1 MKSLMRL
8 PCFILV
14 GASLLAALPAVAQIN
29 DGKPDPDFA
38 VPEALDLPYALG
50 FALDNNFAIRQ
61 AKERIRQQEGIVL
74 EVAARSIPNLA
85 FNSSYT
91 SNGRGLTQSFSPTV
105 PVNLR
110 SWSLGLTATQT
121 LFAGGGVRAG
131 MAGAASARSAALFEL
146 QAVVNDVLLEV
157 RTRFYTVLVN
167 RERIKVQEQNI
178 ELLQRQLKDVKNR
191 YEAGTVSNFEVLRAE
206 VTLANAQPP
215 LISARNSHRLAIE
228 ELRQSLGFTTHE
240 PATLRKIPEFVGTLD
255 YAPLP
260 IDLASAVASARAQ
273 RPELQR
279 LAQLVD
285 ARSQDARRQRAGYLP
300 TINLSGGYLLRNAPY
315 AFTPA
320 GLRVGTNRFDDA
332 LGDWTFGLQG
342 SWAIFDG
349 RATTGRLRQARSAL
363 AQASLSLT
371 QAQLAIDVEVRRAC
385 LQYQE
390 ATELA
395 EASKKVVEQ
404 AEEAVRLA
412 NARFGAGTATQ
423 LDVLTSQ
430 VDLTTARLNQLQAYY
445 SYNVAVANVRRAMGL
460 TDELKP
466 AGELPWPAK

>member
-8 PCFILV
+8 PSLILV

-29 DGKPDPDFA
+29 DGKPDPEFA
-38 VPEALDLPYALG
+38 VPEGLDLPYSLG

-74 EVAARSIPNLA
+74 EVGSAQIPNVGA
-85 FNSSYT
+85 SAGYARNADEVS
-91 SNGRGLTQSFSPTV
+91 SNGRDHNWS
-105 PVNLR
+105 VNI
-110 SWSLGLTATQT
+110 TARQI
-121 LFAGGGVRAG
+121 LYSGGGVRASVE
-131 MAGAASARSAALFEL
+131 AQKLALDAAVLTLRAVINDALL
-146 QAVVNDVLLEV
+146 DV

-178 ELLQRQLKDVKNR
+178 ELLQRQLQDVKNR

-206 VTLANAQPP
+206 VALANAQPA
-215 LISARNSHRLAIE
+215 LITARNDYRLAIE
-228 ELRQSLGFTTHE
+228 ELRQSLGFVNTSTE
-240 PATLRKIPEFVGTLD
+240 NVTKVPEFVGTLEFHPVA
-255 YAPLP
+255 Y
-260 IDLASAVASARAQ
+260 DLRSALVSAREK
-273 RPELQR
+273 RPDLQR
-279 LAQLVD
+279 LNKLAAAAEQGITIQ
-285 ARSQDARRQRAGYLP
+285 RSGYLP
-300 TINLSGGYLLRNAPY
+300 TVSAFGAYDWRMNSTGSSSLANARD
-315 AFTPA
+315 
-320 GLRVGTNRFDDA
+320 G
-332 LGDWTFGLQG
+332 WTIGLQS
-342 SWAIFDG
+342 SWDIFDG
-349 RATTGRLRQARSAL
+349 RATAGRVAQARSQL
-363 AQASLSLT
+363 EQAKLSVAE
-371 QAQLAIDVEVRRAC
+371 AQLSVDVDVRRAIST
-385 LQYQE
+385 YQQ

-460 TDELKP
+460 GDELTP